1 MRLFLISSF
10 IFILIN
16 VNKAISDV
24 LPNDL
29 FSSVEVVELQMS
41 SLQTNSIKNNSGIYQ
56 CWLFAH
62 PENKK
67 YTGPFDN
74 FKRMISD
81 TSYKILL
88 NSTKFKIRLLDEN
101 QEMAKY
107 SVDVDAY
114 DNKRYNLSWVLERA
128 KLDQNCKNCWMT
140 TSVTQPQFIG
150 PVSYTH
156 LTLPTTPY
164 V

>member
-1 MRLFLISSF
+1 MKFF
-10 IFILIN
+10 IITLLTFMTIYIK
-16 VNKAISDV
+16 KATSDV

-29 FSSVEVVELQMS
+29 FSSIEVVELQMS
-41 SLQTNSIKNNSGIYQ
+41 SLQTNTKNNNSGIYQ

-67 YTGPFDN
+67 YTGPFNN

-88 NSTKFKIRLLDEN
+88 NSTKFKVKLLNEN
-101 QEMAKY
+101 KNNATY
-107 SVDVDAY
+107 SVNVDAY
-114 DNKRYNLSWVLERA
+114 DNKRYNLTWVLEKA
-128 KLDQNCKNCWMT
+128 SISQDCKNCWMT

-150 PVSYTH
+150 Q
-156 LTLPTTPY
+156 LN
-164 V
+164 

>member
-1 MRLFLISSF
+1 MKFF
-10 IFILIN
+10 IITLLTFITIYIK
-16 VNKAISDV
+16 KATSDV

-29 FSSVEVVELQMS
+29 FSSIEVVELQMS
-41 SLQTNSIKNNSGIYQ
+41 SLQTNTKNNNSGIYQ

-67 YTGPFDN
+67 YTGPFNN

-88 NSTKFKIRLLDEN
+88 NSNKFKVKLLNEN
-101 QEMAKY
+101 KNNATY
-107 SVDVDAY
+107 SVNVDAY
-114 DNKRYNLSWVLERA
+114 DNKRYNLTWVLEKA
-128 KLDQNCKNCWMT
+128 SISQDCKNCWMT

-150 PVSYTH
+150 Q
-156 LTLPTTPY
+156 LN
-164 V
+164 

>member
-1 MRLFLISSF
+1 MKFFIITFLTVMTIY
-10 IFILIN
+10 IK
-16 VNKAISDV
+16 KATSDV

-29 FSSVEVVELQMS
+29 FSSIEVVELQMS
-41 SLQTNSIKNNSGIYQ
+41 SLQTNTKNNNSGIYQ

-67 YTGPFDN
+67 YTGPFNN

-88 NSTKFKIRLLDEN
+88 NSTKFKVKLLNEN
-101 QEMAKY
+101 KNSATY
-107 SVDVDAY
+107 SVNVDAY
-114 DNKRYNLSWVLERA
+114 DNKRYNLTWVLEKA
-128 KLDQNCKNCWMT
+128 SISQDCKNCWMT

-150 PVSYTH
+150 Q
-156 LTLPTTPY
+156 LN
-164 V
+164 

>member
-1 MRLFLISSF
+1 MKFFIITLITF
-10 IFILIN
+10 MTIY
-16 VNKAISDV
+16 VKKATSDV

-29 FSSVEVVELQMS
+29 FSSIEVVELQMS
-41 SLQTNSIKNNSGIYQ
+41 SLQTNTKNNNSGIYQ

-67 YTGPFDN
+67 YTGPFNN

-88 NSTKFKIRLLDEN
+88 NSTKFKVKLLKEN
-101 QEMAKY
+101 KNNATY
-107 SVDVDAY
+107 SVNVDAY
-114 DNKRYNLSWVLERA
+114 DNKRYNLTWVLEKASISQDCR
-128 KLDQNCKNCWMT
+128 NCWMT

-150 PVSYTH
+150 Q
-156 LTLPTTPY
+156 LN
-164 V
+164 

>member
-1 MRLFLISSF
+1 MKFF
-10 IFILIN
+10 IITLLTVMTIYIK
-16 VNKAISDV
+16 KATSDV

-29 FSSVEVVELQMS
+29 FSSIEVVELQMS
-41 SLQTNSIKNNSGIYQ
+41 SLQTNTKNNNSGIYQ

-67 YTGPFDN
+67 YTGPFNN

-88 NSTKFKIRLLDEN
+88 NSTKFKVKLLNEN
-101 QEMAKY
+101 KNNATY
-107 SVDVDAY
+107 SVNVDAY
-114 DNKRYNLSWVLERA
+114 DNKRYNLTWVLEKA
-128 KLDQNCKNCWMT
+128 SISKDCKNCWMT

-150 PVSYTH
+150 Q
-156 LTLPTTPY
+156 LN
-164 V
+164 

>member
-1 MRLFLISSF
+1 MRLFLITYF
-10 IFILIN
+10 IFILTN
-16 VNKAISDV
+16 VGKAISDV
-24 LPNDL
+24 LPNDI
-29 FSSVEVVELQMS
+29 FSSVEVVELQMN
-41 SLQTNSIKNNSGIYQ
+41 SLQTNSKINNSGIYQ

-67 YTGPFDN
+67 YTGPYNN

-88 NSTKFKIRLLDEN
+88 NSTKFKISLLNKN

-114 DNKRYNLSWVLERA
+114 DNRRYNLNWVLERA
-128 KLDQNCKNCWMT
+128 KLDKNCKNCWMT

-150 PVSYTH
+150 Q
-156 LTLPTTPY
+156 LN
-164 V
+164 

>member
-1 MRLFLISSF
+1 MKFF
-10 IFILIN
+10 IITLLTVMTIYIK
-16 VNKAISDV
+16 KATSDV

-29 FSSVEVVELQMS
+29 FSSIEVVELQMS
-41 SLQTNSIKNNSGIYQ
+41 SLQTNTKNNNSGIYQ

-67 YTGPFDN
+67 YTGPFNN

-88 NSTKFKIRLLDEN
+88 NSTKFKVKLLNEN
-101 QEMAKY
+101 KNSATY
-107 SVDVDAY
+107 SVNVDAY
-114 DNKRYNLSWVLERA
+114 DNKRYNLMWVLEKA
-128 KLDQNCKNCWMT
+128 SISQDCKNCWMT

-150 PVSYTH
+150 Q
-156 LTLPTTPY
+156 LN
-164 V
+164 

>member
-1 MRLFLISSF
+1 MRLFLFTSF

-16 VNKAISDV
+16 INKAISDV

-62 PENKK
+62 PENKR
-67 YTGPFDN
+67 YTGPFGN
-74 FKRMISD
+74 FKKMISD
-81 TSYKILL
+81 TSY
-88 NSTKFKIRLLDEN
+88 T
-101 QEMAKY
+101 
-107 SVDVDAY
+107 
-114 DNKRYNLSWVLERA
+114 
-128 KLDQNCKNCWMT
+128 
-140 TSVTQPQFIG
+140 
-150 PVSYTH
+150 VSYTH
-156 LTLPTTPY
+156 LRAHDTPEHI

>member
-1 MRLFLISSF
+1 MKFF
-10 IFILIN
+10 IITLLTVMTIYIK
-16 VNKAISDV
+16 KATSDV

-29 FSSVEVVELQMS
+29 FTSIEVVELQMS
-41 SLQTNSIKNNSGIYQ
+41 SLQANTKNNNSGIYQ

-67 YTGPFDN
+67 YTGPFNN

-88 NSTKFKIRLLDEN
+88 NSTKFKVKLLNEN
-101 QEMAKY
+101 KNSATY
-107 SVDVDAY
+107 SVNVDAY
-114 DNKRYNLSWVLERA
+114 DNKRYNLTWVLEKA
-128 KLDQNCKNCWMT
+128 SISQDCKNCWMT

-150 PVSYTH
+150 Q
-156 LTLPTTPY
+156 LN
-164 V
+164 

>member
-1 MRLFLISSF
+1 MKFF
-10 IFILIN
+10 IITLLTVMTIYIK
-16 VNKAISDV
+16 KATSDV

-29 FSSVEVVELQMS
+29 FSSIEVVELQMS
-41 SLQTNSIKNNSGIYQ
+41 SLQTNTKNNNSGIYQ

-67 YTGPFDN
+67 YTGPFNN

-88 NSTKFKIRLLDEN
+88 NSTKFKIKLLMEN
-101 QEMAKY
+101 KNNATY
-107 SVDVDAY
+107 SVNVDAY
-114 DNKRYNLSWVLERA
+114 DNKRYNLTWVLEKASISQDCR
-128 KLDQNCKNCWMT
+128 NCWMT

-150 PVSYTH
+150 Q
-156 LTLPTTPY
+156 LN
-164 V
+164 

>member
-1 MRLFLISSF
+1 MKFF
-10 IFILIN
+10 IITLLTVMTIYIK
-16 VNKAISDV
+16 KATSDV

-29 FSSVEVVELQMS
+29 FSSIEVVELQMS
-41 SLQTNSIKNNSGIYQ
+41 SLQTNTKNNNSGIYQ

-67 YTGPFDN
+67 YTGPFNN

-88 NSTKFKIRLLDEN
+88 NSTKFKVKLLNEN
-101 QEMAKY
+101 KNSATY
-107 SVDVDAY
+107 LVNVDAY
-114 DNKRYNLSWVLERA
+114 DNKRYNLTWVLEKA
-128 KLDQNCKNCWMT
+128 SISQDCKNCWMT

-150 PVSYTH
+150 Q
-156 LTLPTTPY
+156 LN
-164 V
+164 

>member
-16 VNKAISDV
+16 INKAISDV

-62 PENKK
+62 PENKNK
-67 YTGPFDN
+67 
-74 FKRMISD
+74 
-81 TSYKILL
+81 
-88 NSTKFKIRLLDEN
+88 
-101 QEMAKY
+101 AAY
-107 SVDVDAY
+107 SVNVDAY
-114 DNKRYNLSWVLERA
+114 DNKRYNLTWLLEKA
-128 KLDQNCKNCWMT
+128 SVSKDCKNCWMT
-140 TSVTQPQFIG
+140 TAVTQPQFIG
-150 PVSYTH
+150 Q
-156 LTLPTTPY
+156 LN
-164 V
+164 

>member
-1 MRLFLISSF
+1 MKFF
-10 IFILIN
+10 IITLLTVMTIYIK
-16 VNKAISDV
+16 KATSDV

-29 FSSVEVVELQMS
+29 FSSIEVVELQMS
-41 SLQTNSIKNNSGIYQ
+41 SLQTNTKNNNSGIYQ

-67 YTGPFDN
+67 YTGPFNN

-88 NSTKFKIRLLDEN
+88 NSTKFKIKLLKEN
-101 QEMAKY
+101 KNNATY
-107 SVDVDAY
+107 SVNVDAY
-114 DNKRYNLSWVLERA
+114 NNKRYNLTWVLEKA
-128 KLDQNCKNCWMT
+128 SISQDCKNCWMT

-150 PVSYTH
+150 QMN
-156 LTLPTTPY
+156 
-164 V
+164 

>member
-1 MRLFLISSF
+1 MKFF
-10 IFILIN
+10 IITLLTVMTIYTK
-16 VNKAISDV
+16 KATSDV

-29 FSSVEVVELQMS
+29 FSSIEVVELQMS
-41 SLQTNSIKNNSGIYQ
+41 SLQTNTKNNNSGIYQ

-67 YTGPFDN
+67 YTGPFNN

-88 NSTKFKIRLLDEN
+88 NSTKFKVKLLNEN
-101 QEMAKY
+101 KNSATY
-107 SVDVDAY
+107 SVNVDAY
-114 DNKRYNLSWVLERA
+114 DNKRYNLTWVLEKA
-128 KLDQNCKNCWMT
+128 SISQDCKNCWMT

-150 PVSYTH
+150 Q
-156 LTLPTTPY
+156 LN
-164 V
+164 

>member
-1 MRLFLISSF
+1 MKFF
-10 IFILIN
+10 IITLLTVMTIYIK
-16 VNKAISDV
+16 KATSDV

-29 FSSVEVVELQMS
+29 FTSIEVVELQMS
-41 SLQTNSIKNNSGIYQ
+41 SLQTNTKNNNSGIYQ

-67 YTGPFDN
+67 YTGPFNN

-88 NSTKFKIRLLDEN
+88 NSTKFKVKLLNEN
-101 QEMAKY
+101 KNNATY
-107 SVDVDAY
+107 SVNVDAY
-114 DNKRYNLSWVLERA
+114 DNKRYNLTWVLEKA
-128 KLDQNCKNCWMT
+128 SISQDCKNCWMT

-150 PVSYTH
+150 Q
-156 LTLPTTPY
+156 LN
-164 V
+164 

>member
-1 MRLFLISSF
+1 MKFF
-10 IFILIN
+10 IITLLTVMTIYIK
-16 VNKAISDV
+16 KATSDV

-29 FSSVEVVELQMS
+29 FSSIEVVELQMS
-41 SLQTNSIKNNSGIYQ
+41 SLQTNTKNNNSGIYQ

-67 YTGPFDN
+67 YTGPFNN

-88 NSTKFKIRLLDEN
+88 NSNKFKIKLLNEN
-101 QEMAKY
+101 KNSATY
-107 SVDVDAY
+107 SVNVDAY
-114 DNKRYNLSWVLERA
+114 DNKRYNLTWVLEKA
-128 KLDQNCKNCWMT
+128 SISQDCKNCWMT

-150 PVSYTH
+150 Q
-156 LTLPTTPY
+156 LN
-164 V
+164 